1 MPGGTLMRI
10 REQNTLDTGTRA
22 DQQQTIIEAIEE
34 LEQQHAEGTM
44 TDHAYFEK
52 KRSLIRML

>member
-1 MPGGTLMRI
+1 MKIQEDTTL
-10 REQNTLDTGTRA
+10 NAGTRA
-22 DQQQTIIEAIEE
+22 DQQQTILEAIEE
-34 LEQQHAEGTM
+34 LEQQHADGTM

>member
-1 MPGGTLMRI
+1 MRI
-10 REQNTLDTGTRA
+10 REQNTIGAATRA

-34 LEQQHAEGTM
+34 LEQQHADGTM
-44 TDHAYFEK
+44 TDHAYYEK

>member
-1 MPGGTLMRI
+1 MWI
-10 REQNTLDTGTRA
+10 RERNTLGTGSRA

-34 LEQQHAEGTM
+34 LEQQHADGTM
-44 TDHAYFEK
+44 SDHAYFEK